1 MEKYLWRKNQRTLG
15 KDSDRVECATS
26 EILSLDSV
34 SLAFLMFTKLVCGL
48 GLGWVGLIIV
58 GSCFVQ

>member
-15 KDSDRVECATS
+15 KDSNRVECATS
-26 EILSLDSV
+26 EILSLDFA
-34 SLAFLMFTKLVCGL
+34 SLAFLMFTQLVCGL
-48 GLGWVGLIIV
+48 GWVWMVIV

>member
-26 EILSLDSV
+26 EILSLDSA

-48 GLGWVGLIIV
+48 GWVWMIIV